1 VERSAERAKGA
12 AGMKA
17 LREQSENLISGTGRA
32 STLPQDDEID
42 LGRLVLTMWRGKAWV
57 LIMAFLAILAGM
69 FHVANTFP
77 TYQADALVQLED
89 RSGRLG
95 LPAAMQDMVETSG
108 SAVTESEV
116 IRSRMVLG
124 QVVAEQNLDL
134 RITPAVAPMIGT
146 MLRRYDMPL
155 PELGI
160 LQRYARRGETI
171 GVDFLQV
178 PPHWLGEEMPVTIT
192 QDGYTI
198 TTPNGVTL
206 EGRAGEVL
214 GLPEHE
220 FAISLVDITA
230 PAGREYYIRQI
241 SLRQAIDSLRG
252 QLAVSEAGRQ
262 SNILQIRLTGQDR
275 GDIER
280 VLESITTVY
289 VRQNI
294 ARSAAEADTGL
305 EFIRAQLPISE
316 TNLREAQDAL
326 NRFREQTSDRAMAQ
340 DTIDRLYST
349 AFESQALLGQISRA
363 ESDLRVLNQRIEE
376 NTTRYPEGHLIFRQ
390 LAQEK
395 EGIEIRLTELLA
407 QVQNLPE
414 TQREVINLTRDV
426 ELAQQIYFDLQSRA
440 QEMQVLSASAVG
452 SVRVLD
458 AASTQNTAVAPRRN
472 LILALAAILGAM
484 AGITIV
490 LVRNWFRRG
499 IQDGTDLDALDLPV
513 FATINYSQ
521 HVDSKRT
528 RKGKLPILAVDFPDD
543 IANEAFRSLRTSLH
557 FGMLDSS
564 SKSIVLTSAA
574 PEAGKSFIAAN
585 LAVIAA
591 QAGQRVALI
600 DADLRRGQL
609 RRHFDVPRD
618 KPGLAQY
625 LSGIAP
631 LEEAMFET
639 QIEQLYFM
647 PTGPYPPNP
656 SELLMRRELA
666 VLIEELDQSVDLII
680 IDAPPT
686 LAVTDPVILGR
697 SAGSTILVARHDVT
711 SIAEIEAVKKNFA
724 TAGVRISGSILNGFD
739 PRKARNASEYGY
751 SYGYRYSYENRA
763 D

>member
-1 VERSAERAKGA
+1 
-12 AGMKA
+12 MKA
-17 LREQSENLISGTGRA
+17 LREHSETSLSGMGRA
-32 STLPQDDEID
+32 GAMPHEDEID
-42 LGRLVLTMWRGKAWV
+42 LGRLILTMWRGKAWI
-57 LIMAFLAILAGM
+57 LATAFLAISAGM

-124 QVVAEQNLDL
+124 QVVAEQNLDR
-134 RITPAVAPMIGT
+134 RITPAAAPLIGT
-146 MLRRYDMPL
+146 MLRRYDLPL
-155 PELGI
+155 PDLDI
-160 LQRYARRGETI
+160 LRPYARRGEFI
-171 GVDFLQV
+171 NVDFLQV
-178 PPHWLGEEMPVTIT
+178 PPHWMGEDLPVTIT
-192 QDGYTI
+192 EDGYTI
-198 TTPNGVTL
+198 TTPNGVVL

-214 GLPEHE
+214 SFPEQE
-220 FAISLVDITA
+220 FAITLVDISA
-230 PAGREYYIRQI
+230 PSGREYTIQQV

-262 SNILQIRLTGQDR
+262 SNILQIRLTGPDR
-275 GDIER
+275 DDIER
-280 VLESITTVY
+280 VLEAITTVY
-289 VRQNI
+289 VRQNV

-305 EFIRAQLPISE
+305 EFIRAQLPIAE
-316 TNLREAQDAL
+316 TNLRDAQDAL
-326 NRFREQTSDRAMAQ
+326 NQFREQTSDRALAQ
-340 DTIDRLYST
+340 DTLDRLDST

-363 ESDLRVLNQRIEE
+363 ESDLRIINQRIAE
-376 NTTRYPEGHLIFRQ
+376 NTSRYPEGHLIFRQ

-395 EGIEIRLTELLA
+395 EDTEIRLTELLA

-414 TQREVINLTRDV
+414 TQREVINLTREL

-458 AASTQNTAVAPRRN
+458 AASTQNTAVAPRRS

-484 AGITIV
+484 FGIAIV
-490 LVRNWFRRG
+490 LVRNWLRRG
-499 IQDGTDLDALDLPV
+499 IQDPSDLDALDLPV
-513 FATINYSQ
+513 FATINYTP
-521 HVDSKRT
+521 HADSKRS
-528 RKGKLPILAVDFPDD
+528 RKGILPLLAVDAPDD
-543 IANEAFRSLRTSLH
+543 IVNEAFRSLRTSLH

-564 SKSIVLTSAA
+564 SKSIVITSSA
-574 PEAGKSFIAAN
+574 PAAGKSFVSAN

-609 RRHFDVPRD
+609 RRHFDVSRD
-618 KPGLAQY
+618 RPGMAQY
-625 LSGIAP
+625 LSGSAP
-631 LEEAMFET
+631 LEHALFET
-639 QIEQLYFM
+639 PVGGLYFM
-647 PTGPYPPNP
+647 PTGSYPPNP

-666 VLIEELDQSVDLII
+666 VLIEELDKVVDLII

-697 SAGSTILVARHDVT
+697 AAGSTILVARHDVT
-711 SIAEIEAVKKNFA
+711 SIGEIEAVKKNFA
-724 TAGVRISGSILNGFD
+724 SAGVRISGSILNCFD

-751 SYGYRYSYENRA
+751 SYGYRYSYEKRA